1 MFSYFRQSPNELRK
15 KCLCATKDTCIV
27 AHMFVMRNRVR
38 SSLMPFVL
46 ALITL
51 LALADGLRAGAI
63 YVPNGSFELPFVSD
77 AEVEAT
83 NMISWETFPPQSD
96 GAIGVFVNDPAYTND
111 VPNDYIYN
119 CDGNQVAYI
128 FNDPGLALFQDYQA
142 VDSTGTPSQA
152 FSANYEAG
160 KSYRLVTGF
169 IANTNFGELP
179 GSTLQMSFYYR
190 DSESNMVTITSA
202 DVVYDPSVFTNITNL
217 VDFELDLPGVQATDP
232 WAGQHIGVEF
242 LCTSATNLAGGF
254 WDLDNVRLTSSIYI
268 PNASFELPAVTYA
281 EVEAT
286 NMIAWETF
294 PPQSDGAIGVFVN
307 NPAYTNDVPNDYI
320 SNCDG
325 SQVAYLFNNPGL
337 ALFQDYD
344 AVDSTG
350 AQSQAFSAS
359 YEVGKSYQLL
369 TGFIGNTNFGEL
381 PGSSLQMSL
390 YYRDSESNM
399 ITVASTNIIY
409 DTNLFTSI
417 TRLVDCE
424 LVSPTVKATDPW
436 VGQHI
441 GIEFLSTSSTNLAG
455 GFWDL
460 DNVRLTDVLTSALD
474 NPGVTNGQFEATL
487 LSEPGAVLQV
497 LATTDLTMPL
507 ANWTSVTTLTNTTGS
522 IPFVDL
528 TTGLGQRFYTVQPSP

>member
-1 MFSYFRQSPNELRK
+1 MASNVHRQTDDPAK
-15 KCLCATKDTCIV
+15 MCLCVVSGTCKV
-27 AHMFVMRNRVR
+27 AHDFFMHNRIHRNQWAV
-38 SSLMPFVL
+38 VL

-63 YVPNGSFELPFVSD
+63 YVPNSSFELPTVTY

-128 FNDPGLALFQDYQA
+128 FNDPGLALFQDYEA
-142 VDSTGTPSQA
+142 VDSTGSPSNA
-152 FSANYEAG
+152 FRATYEAG

-179 GSTLQMSFYYR
+179 GSSLQMSLYYR
-190 DSESNMVTITSA
+190 DSESNIVTIASTNI
-202 DVVYDPSVFTNITNL
+202 VYDPTVFTSITNL
-217 VDFELDLPGVQATDP
+217 VDFELDLPGVQATNA

-254 WDLDNVRLTSSIYI
+254 WDLDNVRVTSSIYI
-268 PNASFELPAVTYA
+268 PNASFELPVVTYA

-294 PPQSDGAIGVFVN
+294 PPQSGGAIGVFVN

-320 SNCDG
+320 YNCDG
-325 SQVAYLFNNPGL
+325 TQVAYLFNDPGL

-350 AQSQAFSAS
+350 AQSQAFSAT

-369 TGFIGNTNFGEL
+369 TGFIGNTNFGEV

-399 ITVASTNIIY
+399 ITVASTNIVY

-417 TRLVDCE
+417 NNLVNCE

-441 GIEFLSTSSTNLAG
+441 GIKFLSTSATNLAG

-460 DNVRLTDVLTSALD
+460 DNVRLTGVLTPALA
-474 NPGVTNGQFEATL
+474 NPGVTNGQFEVTL
-487 LSEPGAVLQV
+487 LSEPGVVLQV
-497 LATTDLTMPL
+497 LATTDLTLPV

-522 IPFVDL
+522 IPFVDS
-528 TTGLGQRFYTVQPSP
+528 TAGLGQRFYTVQPSP